1 MNEFSGTKL
10 LSEEN
15 TFSSEHF
22 LNWAKDHLPNINPA
36 LPLEVSQFKGGQ
48 SNPTFLVKH
57 NEASFVLR
65 RKPPGKLL
73 PSAHAIDREFKV
85 IKALHQ
91 HHFPV
96 AKPLEYC
103 SDTSVIG
110 SEFYLMSYL
119 QGRVFWDPRLIEL
132 TPQDRKQVFDEMNSV
147 IAQMHALNPVSIGL
161 EDYGRFG
168 GYVNRQIE
176 RWTKQY
182 RSSETEKIPAMDN
195 LIDWLPQHIPKND
208 STRLVHGDFRL
219 DNLIFDPI
227 EPKVIG
233 VLDWELSTLGNPLS
247 DFAYHAMVWR
257 LSPNL
262 FRGLGGVDIQS
273 LHIPNEA
280 EYLTAYLKR
289 TEQVLEHPK
298 DWEFY
303 IIFNM
308 FRLAAILQGIMAR
321 AIQGNASSDSAV
333 DAGKKAKPLAELAW
347 EQVLKI

>member
-1 MNEFSGTKL
+1 MSDFSGTKS
-10 LSEEN
+10 LSDEN
-15 TFSSEHF
+15 TFSSNHF
-22 LNWAKDHLPNINPA
+22 LDWAKEHLPNIDLQ

-48 SNPTFLVKH
+48 SNPTFLLKH
-57 NEASFVLR
+57 NESSYVLR

-73 PSAHAIDREFKV
+73 PSAHAIDREYKV

-91 HHFPV
+91 NDFPV
-96 AKPLEYC
+96 AQPLAYC
-103 SDTSVIG
+103 SDTRVIG

-119 QGRVFWDPRLIEL
+119 QGRVFWDPRLTEL
-132 TPQDRKQVFDEMNSV
+132 SHQDRKEVFNAMNSV
-147 IAQMHALNPVSIGL
+147 IAQMHSLDPIAIGL

-168 GYVNRQIE
+168 GYVHRQIE

-195 LIDWLPQHIPKND
+195 LIDWLPQHIPAYD
-208 STRLVHGDFRL
+208 STSLVHGDFRL
-219 DNLIFDPI
+219 DNLIFDPV
-227 EPKVIG
+227 EPKIIG

-257 LSPNL
+257 LSPDL

-273 LHIPNEA
+273 LHIPSEA
-280 EYLTAYLKR
+280 EYLRDYLKR
-289 TEQVLEHPK
+289 TYQVIEHPK

-303 IIFNM
+303 IIFNI

-321 AIQGNASSDSAV
+321 AIQGNASSDSAM
-333 DAGKKAKPLAELAW
+333 DAGRKAKPLAELAW

>member
-1 MNEFSGTKL
+1 MSDFSGTKS

-15 TFSSEHF
+15 TFSSNHF
-22 LNWAKDHLPNINPA
+22 LDWAKEHLSNIDPQ

-48 SNPTFLVKH
+48 SNPTFLLKH
-57 NEASFVLR
+57 NESSYVLR

-73 PSAHAIDREFKV
+73 PSAHAIDREYKV

-96 AKPLEYC
+96 AQPLAYC

-119 QGRVFWDPRLIEL
+119 QGRVFWDPRLTEL
-132 TPQDRKQVFDEMNSV
+132 SPQDRKEVFNAMNSV
-147 IAQMHALNPVSIGL
+147 IAQMHSLDPIAIGL

-168 GYVNRQIE
+168 GYVHRQIE

-182 RSSETEKIPAMDN
+182 RSSETETIPAMDN
-195 LIDWLPQHIPKND
+195 LIDWLPQHIPEYD
-208 STRLVHGDFRL
+208 STSLVHGDFRL
-219 DNLIFDPI
+219 DNLIFDPV
-227 EPKVIG
+227 EPKIIG

-257 LSPNL
+257 LSPDL

-273 LHIPNEA
+273 LHIPSEA
-280 EYLTAYLKR
+280 EYLRDYLKR
-289 TEQVLEHPK
+289 TGQVIEHPK

-303 IIFNM
+303 IIFNI

-321 AIQGNASSDSAV
+321 AIQGNASSDSAM
-333 DAGKKAKPLAELAW
+333 DAGRKAKPLAELAW

>member
-1 MNEFSGTKL
+1 MNDFSGTKSI
-10 LSEEN
+10 SEEN
-15 TFSSEHF
+15 TFSKDHF
-22 LNWAKDHLPNINPA
+22 LAWAKEHLPNIDSKV
-36 LPLEVSQFKGGQ
+36 PLEVSQFKGGQ
-48 SNPTFLVKH
+48 SNPTFLLKH
-57 NEASFVLR
+57 NESSFVLR

-73 PSAHAIDREFKV
+73 PSAHAIDREYKV

-96 AKPLEYC
+96 AQPLGYC
-103 SDTSVIG
+103 SDISVIG

-132 TPQDRKQVFDEMNSV
+132 SQPDRTEVFDAMNSV
-147 IAQMHALNPVSIGL
+147 IAKMHALDPIAIGL

-168 GYVNRQIE
+168 GYVHRQIE

-195 LIDWLPQHIPKND
+195 LIDWLPQHIPEYD
-208 STRLVHGDFRL
+208 STSLVHGDFRL
-219 DNLIFDPI
+219 DNLIFDPV
-227 EPKVIG
+227 EPRVIG

-257 LSPNL
+257 LSPDL

-273 LHIPNEA
+273 LHIPSEA
-280 EYLTAYLKR
+280 EYLRTYLKR
-289 TEQVLEHPK
+289 TGQILEHPK

-321 AIQGNASSDSAV
+321 AIQGNASSDSAM
-333 DAGKKAKPLAELAW
+333 DAGRKAKPLAELAW

>member
-1 MNEFSGTKL
+1 MNDFSGTKSI
-10 LSEEN
+10 SEEN
-15 TFSSEHF
+15 TFSKDHF
-22 LNWAKDHLPNINPA
+22 LAWAKEHLPNIDSK

-48 SNPTFLVKH
+48 SNPTFLFKH
-57 NEASFVLR
+57 NESSFVLR

-73 PSAHAIDREFKV
+73 PSAHAIDREYKV

-96 AKPLEYC
+96 AQPLGYC
-103 SDTSVIG
+103 SDISVIG

-132 TPQDRKQVFDEMNSV
+132 SQPDRTEVFDAMNSV
-147 IAQMHALNPVSIGL
+147 IAKMHALDPIAIGL

-168 GYVNRQIE
+168 GYVHRQIE

-195 LIDWLPQHIPKND
+195 LIDWLPQHIPEYD
-208 STRLVHGDFRL
+208 STSLVHGDFRL
-219 DNLIFDPI
+219 DNLIFDPV
-227 EPKVIG
+227 EPRVIG

-257 LSPNL
+257 LSPDL

-273 LHIPNEA
+273 LHIPSEA
-280 EYLTAYLKR
+280 EYLRTYLKR
-289 TEQVLEHPK
+289 TGQIIEHPK

-321 AIQGNASSDSAV
+321 AIQGNASSDSAM
-333 DAGKKAKPLAELAW
+333 DAGRKAKPLAELAW